1 MTMSGYAVVM
11 SSVGSQEEASLIA
24 RALVERHLA
33 ACANVVS
40 GVVSTYRWKGQVE
53 TEPEW
58 LLIVKTRVDRFEA
71 VRLAIRELHSYE
83 LPEIVMIEMRDAD
96 PTYLAWIDDS
106 LAGKP

>member
-1 MTMSGYAVVM
+1 MTSAR
-11 SSVGSQEEASLIA
+11 SQEDAQFIA
-24 RALVERHLA
+24 QALVERHLA
-33 ACANVVS
+33 ACVNVVP

-58 LLIVKTRVDRFEA
+58 LLVVKTRVDRFEE

-96 PTYLAWIDDS
+96 PAYLAWIDES